1 MAAELLTI
9 MVFTG
14 LTIAIYQLAAK
25 LQRISQK
32 VWLNPMLL
40 AIAIIIPFLMFF
52 EIGYQIYAENSRLLS
67 QLLEPAVVALGF
79 PLYQHLS
86 TIKRQWLPIS
96 LTLAIATVIA
106 FIINYVI
113 TIKLIA
119 LPEVAISLSLKSITT
134 PIGLALT
141 QKFSGNEAVT
151 AIAIIIAGLVGA
163 ILGIKWLSLLGVNST
178 KAQGLAVGAASH
190 ALGTATISQIS
201 YQYAAYGSVAL
212 IVSAIFTAFISP
224 VLLPLIQLAL

>member
-79 PLYQHLS
+79 SLYQHLS